1 LGFEFAKE
9 KYSGR
14 IKEIT
19 LGQGKKAVTV
29 GGESCYPFYNFE
41 GEMPNKPRIAMEIW
55 DMKPEEWPEAALSP
69 FKDVLSDPAAWAKKC
84 VDQYGAEMIVLQLKS
99 TDPNGKDASAD
110 EAVATVKKV
119 LAAIDVPLI
128 LWGSANVEKDEEVLK
143 KIAEQCQGKNLILGP
158 VEDKNHKGIG
168 ASAMGF
174 GHTVI
179 ASSPIDVNLAKQCN
193 ILLENLG
200 VSTDKIIVDP
210 TTGGLGYGL
219 EYSYSVMERIRMAA
233 LAQGDDKLQ
242 LPLINNIGNEV
253 WKCKE
258 AKLDVAEAPTLGD
271 PERRAILMEAIGAV
285 AYLMAGSDVLIMRHP
300 ESIRLVKSYIDLV
313 YNGGAASDVAGI
325 QKQLDTVDVDLLA
338 LSPEP
343 DLTIAEEKKAA
354 PAKKEAP
361 PKPPKPEKEAAPAA
375 KKEAAQEPPK
385 KAAEAPAAAAPK
397 AEAAPEAPATVATK
411 ADAEAEARAKAEAEA
426 RAKVEAEAAQMQAEA
441 EARQKLAEA
450 EADARRKNAEARLV
464 KAEKYTPRSVLA
476 TTKLPP
482 VLESDVNWRQGT
494 FEEIDGALAAELKP
508 PALNPTELRRLQT
521 LAEQL
526 NSNWFGKPEAAAA
539 LDVREGMTLQLLK
552 ICYAHGLITRGQ
564 NGQYRLEKSGE
575 VLAWLRGEKIEV

>member
-1 LGFEFAKE
+1 MGFEFAKE
-9 KYSGR
+9 KYSGK

-19 LGQGKKAVTV
+19 LGQGKKTVTV

-41 GEMPNKPRIAMEIW
+41 GKMPHKPRVAMEIW
-55 DMKPEEWPEAALSP
+55 DMEPEEWAEAALSP

-99 TDPNGKDASAD
+99 IDPNGKDASAD

-119 LAAIDVPLI
+119 LDAVDVPLI
-128 LWGSANVEKDEEVLK
+128 IWGSANVEKDEEVLK

-168 ASAMGF
+168 AAAMGF

-179 ASSPIDVNLAKQCN
+179 SSSPIDVNLAKQCN

-200 VSTDKIIVDP
+200 VSTDKIIIDP

-242 LPLINNIGNEV
+242 LPLINNLGNEV

-258 AKLDVAEAPTLGD
+258 AKMKGAEAPTLGD
-271 PERRAILMEAIGAV
+271 PEKRGILMEAVGAV

-300 ESIRLVKSYIDLV
+300 EAIRLVKSYIDLM
-313 YNGGAASDVAGI
+313 YEGGKAADVAAI
-325 QKQLDTVDVDLLA
+325 QKQLEAFDVDLLA

-343 DLTIAEEKKAA
+343 DLTIAEEKKPA
-354 PAKKEAP
+354 PAKKEAA
-361 PKPPKPEKEAAPAA
+361 PKPEKKAAPAA
-375 KKEAAQEPPK
+375 QKEAPPPPPK

-397 AEAAPEAPATVATK
+397 AEAVPEAPAAVATK
-411 ADAEAEARAKAEAEA
+411 VDAEAKLKAEAEAKAKAEAEA
-426 RAKVEAEAAQMQAEA
+426 RAEAEAKAKADAEA
-441 EARQKLAEA
+441 KKAAEQKAKIENELEEIRQKRAKEREEIVA
-450 EADARRKNAEARLV
+450 KRAA
-464 KAEKYTPRSVLA
+464 AEKEAVQKTPAAIQRSMVDKMVENL
-476 TTKLPP
+476 
-482 VLESDVNWRQGT
+482 NW
-494 FEEIDGALAAELKP
+494 IH
-508 PALNPTELRRLQT
+508 RRHQ
-521 LAEQL
+521 
-526 NSNWFGKPEAAAA
+526 
-539 LDVREGMTLQLLK
+539 D
-552 ICYAHGLITRGQ
+552 
-564 NGQYRLEKSGE
+564 
-575 VLAWLRGEKIEV
+575 